1 MKKKYLLLLS
11 VLIIIGL
18 IVYWVFN
25 HISITKNNSY
35 MDYTPAEEISES
47 ESRQTTVL
55 LYFLDSQTN
64 QLKSEGKLLNSNE
77 LLKNPYKLIVEKLIE
92 GPNDENLQKVLPE
105 NTKIIDANLSNDC
118 VILNF
123 SEEILN
129 YKDDTQKFNIINSLL
144 NTLTQFNEV
153 NTIKILVNNEANDKI
168 SQEYTSILENT

>member
-1 MKKKYLLLLS
+1 
-11 VLIIIGL
+11 
-18 IVYWVFN
+18 
-25 HISITKNNSY
+25 

-92 GPNDENLQKVLPE
+92 GPNDEKLQKVLPE
-105 NTKIIDANLSNDC
+105 NTKLIDANLSNDC

-129 YKDDTQKFNIINSLL
+129 YQDDTQKFNIINR
-144 NTLTQFNEV
+144 
-153 NTIKILVNNEANDKI
+153 
-168 SQEYTSILENT
+168 

>member
-1 MKKKYLLLLS
+1 MKKKYLLLLL
-11 VLIIIGL
+11 VLIIICL
-18 IVYWVFN
+18 IVYFVFN

-35 MDYTPAEEISES
+35 MDYTPAEEISENQ
-47 ESRQTTVL
+47 SRQTTVL
-55 LYFLDSQTN
+55 LYFLNPKTN
-64 QLKSEGKLLNSNE
+64 QLKSEGKILNTNE

-92 GPNDENLQKVLPE
+92 GPFDENLQKVFPK

-153 NTIKILVNNEANDKI
+153 NAIKILVNNEANDKI
-168 SQEYTSILENT
+168 SQEYISILENP

>member
-1 MKKKYLLLLS
+1 MKKKYLLLLLA
-11 VLIIIGL
+11 LIIIVL
-18 IVYWVFN
+18 IVFWVFN

-35 MDYTPAEEISES
+35 MDYTPAEEISENQ
-47 ESRQTTVL
+47 SRQTTVL

-64 QLKSEGKLLNSNE
+64 QLKSEGKIINTNE
-77 LLKNPYKLIVEKLIE
+77 LLNNPYKLIVEKLIE
-92 GPNDENLQKVLPE
+92 GPIDENLQKVFPE

>member
-1 MKKKYLLLLS
+1 MKKKYLLLLLIS
-11 VLIIIGL
+11 ISICLIIYYI
-18 IVYWVFN
+18 FN

-35 MDYTPAEEISES
+35 MDYTPAEEISENQ
-47 ESRQTTVL
+47 SRQTTVL
-55 LYFLDSQTN
+55 LYFLNPNTN
-64 QLKSEGKLLNSNE
+64 QLKSEGKILNTND

-92 GPNDENLQKVLPE
+92 GPIDKNLQKVFPE

-144 NTLTQFNEV
+144 NTLTQLSEV
-153 NTIKILVNNEANDKI
+153 NTIKILVNNEINDRL
-168 SQEYTSILENT
+168 SQEYASILENT